1 MDERLEEFIDSTIAG
16 LKVIGMVPK
25 NGKLSVKKGQICLES
40 QMKAQGF
47 RRWMNGDSR
56 DMTILHVKNTVSNAF
71 KIGRMLMS
79 SSSDSSSAM
88 EETMRVWTL
97 EKISTELEKSE
108 AGLLNLKTTYADD
121 SLMLATIDVMVDRQR
136 AHRSEISQFL
146 IGASVM
152 DPPPKPASSS
162 SSSSERPPKPPTQK
176 NP

>member
-1 MDERLEEFIDSTIAG
+1 MDERMEEFIDSTIAG
-16 LKVIGMVPK
+16 LKVISMVPK

-40 QMKAQGF
+40 QLKAQGL
-47 RRWMNGDSR
+47 RRWINGDSR

-79 SSSDSSSAM
+79 STAESACSVM
-88 EETMRVWTL
+88 EETMRIWTL

-146 IGASVM
+146 IGASLM
-152 DPPPKPASSS
+152 DPKPQTTKTSKQNGIKSL
-162 SSSSERPPKPPTQK
+162 EDP
-176 NP
+176 